1 MFANL
6 LRCVTPIVLI
16 GSALAPVAVQ
26 ALTIDNFGTDDGT
39 PINISSTG
47 NYQSSF
53 DTGLPSGDTIGSD
66 RVGVVRAFLTTD
78 RMHLSV
84 NDLADG
90 SAGVARIE
98 GSATTTGTPDD
109 PDAGFI
115 WNGSTNDVL
124 NNDLGLAPLDL
135 SKYNAFIVRI
145 ASGVGDLRF
154 NVNLASGLDRAVG
167 AYNPFSDV
175 PGSGVVIVPFSEL
188 VSYNANDPF
197 SELPNATVLSNVG
210 AIGLNFFAKHAGSFD
225 YYVDSFEAG
234 SLPEPSS
241 LSLLAIVSIAFLVV
255 ARRKSASQDR
265 A

>member
-1 MFANL
+1 MIANL

-47 NYQSSF
+47 IYQSSF
-53 DTGLPSGDTIGSD
+53 DTGLPSGETIGFD

-98 GSATTTGTPDD
+98 GSATTTGTSDD

-154 NVNLASGLDRAVG
+154 GVSLVSGLDRLVL
-167 AYNPFSDV
+167 AYTPLLRDL

-188 VSYNANDPF
+188 VSVNANGPF
-197 SELPNATVLSNVG
+197 SELPNTTVLSNVG
-210 AIGLNFFAKHAGSFD
+210 AISLSFSAEHAGSFD
-225 YYVDSFEAG
+225 YRFDSFEAV

-241 LSLLAIVSIAFLVV
+241 LSLLAAGSIACLVI
-255 ARRKSASQDR
+255 ARRR
-265 A
+265 